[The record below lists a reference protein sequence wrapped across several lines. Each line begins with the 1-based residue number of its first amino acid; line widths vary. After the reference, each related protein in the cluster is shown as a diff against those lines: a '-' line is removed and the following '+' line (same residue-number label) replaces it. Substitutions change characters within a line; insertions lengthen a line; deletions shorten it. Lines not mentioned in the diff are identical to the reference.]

1 MTHPRSG
8 FAASPSS
15 GRHQRTGGAG
25 SAVSAW
31 LRSAVAVALFAAAS
45 LGLANDRPYL
55 ATNTAAAEED
65 DEGVWSVETQAQS
78 LKSTHAVVVAPE
90 YAFTPTTSLQLEITR
105 SPGANET
112 ELEFKQL
119 FNHIARDG
127 WGWGA
132 VASWQR
138 ERITLKLPYSLRL
151 WDGDGALHLNAG
163 VTKPRDERRR
173 WIASAAIEREVFK
186 RGVLFAELARQD
198 EGTLAHGGLRYWLK
212 RDRLALD
219 VSLQRVR
226 VDGTTRYGVVLGLGF
241 YDLR

>member
-1 MTHPRSG
+1 MAAPRGGRPRLGSG
-8 FAASPSS
+8 PAPGLWRALAA
-15 GRHQRTGGAG
+15 
-25 SAVSAW
+25 VV
-31 LRSAVAVALFAAAS
+31 LAAAAWS
-45 LGLANDRPYL
+45 AFANDRPYL

-65 DEGVWSVETQAQS
+65 DEGVWSVETQAQR
-78 LKSTHAVVVAPE
+78 LGSTHAFVVAPE
-90 YAFTPTTSLQLEITR
+90 YAFSPTTSLQLEITR

-138 ERITLKLPYSLRL
+138 EEEGHRWTLKLPYSLRL
-151 WDGDGALHLNAG
+151 WNGDGLLHLNAG
-163 VTKPRDERRR
+163 LTKPQDERRR
-173 WIASAAIEREVFK
+173 WIASAALEREVFK
-186 RGVLFAELARQD
+186 RGVLFGELARRE
-198 EGTLAHGGLRYWLK
+198 EGTLAHGGLRYWLR

-226 VDGTTRYGVVLGLGF
+226 SDGETRYGFVIGLGW